1 MGERIGMDIDL
12 LRECGKIVT
21 FEKDQVICREGEEG
35 HSMFVLL
42 EGNVE
47 VKVNSFSDNMQS
59 VGYISK
65 GSFFGEMSLLE
76 KKPRTASVIAI
87 TDTVIVLEIGE
98 ANFAMLLKKAPDIAF
113 GILEA
118 LNHRLNKMLNR
129 IWETDKK
136 FSFQYQKDATYNT
149 IQKLDMDSFLQ
160 IAKASPDHVWT
171 LLKYLSTSLEYLNG
185 KYVADAEK

>member
-1 MGERIGMDIDL
+1 MDIEL
-12 LRECGKIVT
+12 LRGCGKVVT
-21 FEKDQVICREGEEG
+21 YERGQVICREGEEG
-35 HSMFVLL
+35 HSMFLLL

-47 VKVNSFSDNMQS
+47 VKVNSFSNNAQS

-87 TDTVIVLEIGE
+87 TDQVIVLEIGE
-98 ANFAMLLKKAPDIAF
+98 KDFAMLLEKAPDIAF

-136 FSFQYQKDATYNT
+136 FSFQYRKDATYNT
-149 IQKLDMDSFLQ
+149 IQKLDMEGF
-160 IAKASPDHVWT
+160 IKVAKASPENVWT
-171 LLKYLSTSLEYLNG
+171 LLKYLSASLELLNG
-185 KYVADAEK
+185 KYVTDAEKESV